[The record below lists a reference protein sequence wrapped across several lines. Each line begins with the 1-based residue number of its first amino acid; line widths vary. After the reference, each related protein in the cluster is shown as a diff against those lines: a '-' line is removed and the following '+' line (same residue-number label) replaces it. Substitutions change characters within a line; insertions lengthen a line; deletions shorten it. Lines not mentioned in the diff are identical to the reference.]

1 MAGKRYT
8 IQLTEEERER
18 LNRLIRGGKHAAR
31 IVARARILHP
41 VQDR

>member
-18 LNRLIRGGKHAAR
+18 LNHLIRGGKDTGPGG
-31 IVARARILHP
+31 HP
-41 VQDR
+41 GPYPAQDS